1 MLSPHSINLV
11 IPLIPS
17 SPSAQTQLSPN
28 VRPGPRLRP
37 LPAMPLLQ
45 LRQITLK
52 YSTAPLLDQVDFQV
66 DPGERICL
74 LGRNGAGKTSLMRII
89 TGEETPNE
97 GEIIRP
103 DSANITR
110 LIQEIPDDIEG
121 TVLEVIHSGLRPD
134 RHEEEWESD
143 VRIDDLIEAMG
154 LPSSMI
160 FSALSGGLKRRTL
173 LARALAGQPDILL
186 LDEPTNHLDL
196 DSILWLEQF
205 LLDSKTTLFFVTH
218 DRTFLRK
225 LATRIVELDRGRL
238 TSWACDYDTYLERK
252 AASLDAEEKQWA
264 AFDKKLAQEEA
275 WLRQGVKAR
284 RTRNEG
290 RVRALESMRKERG
303 ERRTREGT
311 ARIELQTGS
320 MSGQKVIEAKDISFD
335 YGDKPIVKNFT
346 STIWRGDKI
355 GIIGANGGG
364 KTTLLKLLL
373 GQLEP
378 QSGEIKRGTN
388 MQIVYLDQLRG
399 QIDNAKTIAQNV
411 AGDAE
416 TVYFQ
421 GQPRHIHSY
430 LQDFL
435 FRADRIRMPAK
446 MLSGGERNR
455 LLLARLFLQPA
466 NVLVMDE
473 PTNDLDAETLEL
485 LEEILL
491 EYTGTLLLVSHDRAF
506 LDNVVTSTIV
516 FEGEG
521 QITEFTGG
529 YQDWV
534 RQRDAKPVV
543 HFREVPAKLPDPKPV
558 APVVKK
564 GPKFPKKEAKELADL
579 PGQLETWETEKSA
592 VSAKLWEPDLYQKT
606 PEAIPPL
613 KAQLAELDQK
623 ITTGYARWE
632 ELEEKRLALE
642 SEEA

>member
-1 MLSPHSINLV
+1 
-11 IPLIPS
+11 
-17 SPSAQTQLSPN
+17 
-28 VRPGPRLRP
+28 
-37 LPAMPLLQ
+37 MPLLQ
-45 LRQITLK
+45 LRQITLR
-52 YSTAPLLDQVDFQV
+52 YSAAPLLDQVDFQV

-74 LGRNGAGKTSLMRII
+74 LGRNGAGKTSLMRLI
-89 TGEETPNE
+89 TGEETPND

-103 DSANITR
+103 AGTIITR
-110 LIQEIPDDIEG
+110 LKQEIPDDVTG
-121 TVLEVIHSGLRPD
+121 TVLDVIHSGLRPD
-134 RHEEEWESD
+134 RHEEEWQTD
-143 VRIDDLIEAMG
+143 IRIEELAAEMG
-154 LPSSMI
+154 LPLDYQ
-160 FSALSGGLKRRTL
+160 FVALSGGLKRRVL
-173 LARALAGQPDILL
+173 LARALAGQPDVLL

-196 DSILWLEQF
+196 DSIIWLEKF
-205 LLDSKTTLFFVTH
+205 LIESKVTLFFVTH

-252 AASLDAEEKQWA
+252 AAALDAEEKQWA

-290 RVRALESMRKERG
+290 RVRALLDMRNERSD
-303 ERRTREGT
+303 RRQREGT

-320 MSGQKVIEAKDISFD
+320 MSGQKVIEAKDITFS
-335 YGDKPIVKNFT
+335 YGAAPLIRNFST
-346 STIWRGDKI
+346 TIWRGDKI
-355 GIIGANGGG
+355 GIIGPNGGG

-373 GQLEP
+373 GRLEP
-378 QSGEIKRGTN
+378 ESGSVKLGTN
-388 MQIVYLDQLRG
+388 MQVVYLDQLRD
-399 QIDNAKTIAQNV
+399 QIDDAKTVAQNV

-416 TVYFQ
+416 TVTFQ
-421 GQPRHIHSY
+421 GRPRHIHSY

-521 QITEFTGG
+521 RILEYTGG
-529 YQDWV
+529 YEDWV
-534 RQRDAKPVV
+534 RQRAAALAAPV
-543 HFREVPAKLPDPKPV
+543 PPP
-558 APVVKK
+558 APVVEAKPAPKETTKAAPSKK
-564 GPKFPKKEAKELADL
+564 GEVKFLNREKKELEELPAIIEKLEAEQVAISGQLWDPAVYQKQPEKVPALKTELAA
-579 PGQLETWETEKSA
+579 LEARIKS
-592 VSAKLWEPDLYQKT
+592 S
-606 PEAIPPL
+606 
-613 KAQLAELDQK
+613 
-623 ITTGYARWE
+623 YARWE
-632 ELEEKRLALE
+632 ELEAKRLATVD
-642 SEEA
+642 SAA

>member
-1 MLSPHSINLV
+1 
-11 IPLIPS
+11 
-17 SPSAQTQLSPN
+17 
-28 VRPGPRLRP
+28 
-37 LPAMPLLQ
+37 MPLLQ

-52 YSTAPLLDQVDFQV
+52 YSAAPLLDHIDFQV

-97 GEIIRP
+97 GEIILP
-103 DSANITR
+103 SETKVTR
-110 LIQEIPDDIEG
+110 LIQEIPADISG
-121 TVLEVIHSGLRPD
+121 TVMDVLHSGLRAD
-134 RHEEEWESD
+134 RHEEQWQSD
-143 VRIDDLIEAMG
+143 VRLEDLAVEMQ
-154 LPSSMI
+154 LPTQDE
-160 FSALSGGLKRRTL
+160 FSALSGGLKRRVL
-173 LARALAGQPDILL
+173 LGRALAGQPDILL

-196 DSILWLEQF
+196 DSILWLERF
-205 LLDSKTTLFFVTH
+205 LLDSKMTLFFVTH

-225 LATRIVELDRGRL
+225 LATRIVELDRGQL

-252 AASLDAEEKQWA
+252 AANIEAEEKQRA

-290 RVRALESMRKERG
+290 RVRALQAMRKERG
-303 ERRTREGT
+303 ERRQREGT
-311 ARIELQTGS
+311 ARIEIQAGAL
-320 MSGQKVIEAKDISFD
+320 SGQKVIEAKDIAFS
-335 YGDKPIVKNFT
+335 YGDKPIVRDFT
-346 STIWRGDKI
+346 TTIWRGDKI
-355 GIIGANGGG
+355 GIIGPNGGG

-378 QSGEIKRGTN
+378 ESGTVKLGTN
-388 MQIVYLDQLRG
+388 LQVVYLDQLRG
-399 QIDNAKTIAQNV
+399 QINDAKTVAENV

-416 TVYFQ
+416 TVNFQ
-421 GQPRHIHSY
+421 GRARHIHSY

-491 EYTGTLLLVSHDRAF
+491 EYAGTLLLVSHDRAF
-506 LDNVVTSTIV
+506 LDNVVTSTLI

-521 QITEFTGG
+521 RVTEYTGG
-529 YQDWV
+529 YEDWI
-534 RQRDAKPVV
+534 RQRPSQVESPTVEAKPA
-543 HFREVPAKLPDPKPV
+543 PKL
-558 APVVKK
+558 APVREEKV
-564 GPKFPKKEAKELADL
+564 PKFLKRELRELEEL
-579 PGQLETWETEKSA
+579 PGQIEKLEMELS
-592 VSAKLWEPDLYQKT
+592 
-606 PEAIPPL
+606 
-613 KAQLAELDQK
+613 ELDK
-623 ITTGYARWE
+623 RMWDPELYKNEPGKLPLLKTERAVLEERIKHGYTRWE
-632 ELEEKRLALE
+632 QLEEKRKACAPAE
-642 SEEA
+642 D